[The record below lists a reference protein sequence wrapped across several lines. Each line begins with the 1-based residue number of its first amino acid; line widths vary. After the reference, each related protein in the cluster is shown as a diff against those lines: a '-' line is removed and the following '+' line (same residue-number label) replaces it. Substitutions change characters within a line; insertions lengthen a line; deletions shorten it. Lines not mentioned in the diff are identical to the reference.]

1 MKKYSL
7 ITTYYC
13 KDCNYSTDNRFDFDG
28 NSEDFY
34 INFSNE
40 FSPFD
45 MVKIPY
51 VGVTKRRD
59 LVYGKI
65 FLLKDFIE
73 KNILDK
79 YEYLCH
85 IDYSDTKFSGSFM
98 EMMKKFESSNMDFII
113 STEKKCWPYLHSVNN
128 WLDSPSSDEEFKF
141 INSGAIISKTEKFL
155 LYLNKLIDI
164 CLNENID
171 FWDDQGVWQY
181 YNLKIEKLNADTNC
195 EYFFST
201 SELDETYYTIE
212 NNKIKTKFE
221 TYPYLIH
228 DNGSFNLNLIS
239 KI

>member
-45 MVKIPY
+45 MDKIPY

-113 STEKKCWPYLHSVNN
+113 STEKKCWPYLHAVNN

>member
-13 KDCNYSTDNRFDFDG
+13 KNCNFSTDNRFNFDG

-40 FSPFD
+40 ISPFD
-45 MVKIPY
+45 MDKIPY

-113 STEKKCWPYLHSVNN
+113 STEKKCWPYLHAVNN
-128 WLDSPSSDEEFKF
+128 WLDSPSPDEEFKF

>member
-13 KDCNYSTDNRFDFDG
+13 KDCNYSTDNRFNFDG

-45 MVKIPY
+45 MDKIPY

>member
-13 KDCNYSTDNRFDFDG
+13 KDCNYSTDNRFNFDG

-45 MVKIPY
+45 MNKIPY

-73 KNILDK
+73 KNILNK

-113 STEKKCWPYLHSVNN
+113 STEKKCWPYLHAVNN

-141 INSGAIISKTEKFL
+141 INSGAIISKTENFL

-171 FWDDQGVWQY
+171 F
-181 YNLKIEKLNADTNC
+181 
-195 EYFFST
+195 
-201 SELDETYYTIE
+201 
-212 NNKIKTKFE
+212 
-221 TYPYLIH
+221 
-228 DNGSFNLNLIS
+228 
-239 KI
+239 

>member
-113 STEKKCWPYLHSVNN
+113 STEKKCWPYLHAVNN

>member
-1 MKKYSL
+1 
-7 ITTYYC
+7 
-13 KDCNYSTDNRFDFDG
+13 
-28 NSEDFY
+28 
-34 INFSNE
+34 
-40 FSPFD
+40 
-45 MVKIPY
+45 
-51 VGVTKRRD
+51 
-59 LVYGKI
+59 
-65 FLLKDFIE
+65 
-73 KNILDK
+73 
-79 YEYLCH
+79 LCH

-113 STEKKCWPYLHSVNN
+113 STEKKCWPYLHAVNN

>member
-13 KDCNYSTDNRFDFDG
+13 KDCNYSTDNRFNFDG

-45 MVKIPY
+45 MDKIPY

-113 STEKKCWPYLHSVNN
+113 STEKKCWPYLHAVNN